1 MTFLVFLTPQ
11 AHLTPLRVVDRIFAR
26 VLGPRFGG
34 CGARRQNASMIP
46 VFWPEALPQFRS
58 YEYEFTRGAVSRCA
72 SIRLVPSAVEAEL
85 VLLELWSLSLVDVK
99 GHVLSKRRPLRGLV
113 AAIHAEVGARQVP
126 LVGID
131 WADSPARTLD
141 DNRITHYFKRS
152 MAKCIAGSC
161 DLGKV
166 SVDYVAQMRRPLAE
180 TGANR
185 SRTLPLP
192 LQYPVKKSLT
202 ILITRALRRAR
213 PRAERPVDV
222 SCFFVAKQPITPCVD
237 DDLEGDD

>member
-1 MTFLVFLTPQ
+1 LVFLTPQ

-34 CGARRQNASMIP
+34 CGARRQNASTIP
-46 VFWPEALPQFRS
+46 VFWPEASPQFRS

-72 SIRLVPSAVEAEL
+72 SIRLVPSAAEAEL

-113 AAIHAEVGARQVP
+113 AAIHAEVGARV
-126 LVGID
+126 VGID

-152 MAKCIAGSC
+152 MAKCR
-161 DLGKV
+161 DVRQGKV

-202 ILITRALRRAR
+202 NLITRALRRAR

-222 SCFFVAKQPITPCVD
+222 SCFFVPKQASTPCVD
-237 DDLEGDD
+237 LERK

>member
-1 MTFLVFLTPQ
+1 MVFLTPQ
-11 AHLTPLRVVDRIFAR
+11 AHLTPLRLVDRIFAH

-34 CGARRQNASMIP
+34 CGARRQNASMLP
-46 VFWPEALPQFRS
+46 VFWPEASPQFRS
-58 YEYEFTRGAVSRCA
+58 YEYVFTRGAVSRCT

-99 GHVLSKRRPLRGLV
+99 GRVLSKRRPLRGLV
-113 AAIHAEVGARQVP
+113 ATIHAEIGARQVP
-126 LVGID
+126 VVGID

-152 MAKCIAGSC
+152 MAKCR
-161 DLGKV
+161 DVRQGKV

-202 ILITRALRRAR
+202 NLITRALRRAR

-222 SCFFVAKQPITPCVD
+222 SCFFVPKKASTPCVD
-237 DDLEGDD
+237 LERK

>member
-1 MTFLVFLTPQ
+1 MVFLTPQ

-113 AAIHAEVGARQVP
+113 AAIHAEVGARV
-126 LVGID
+126 VGID

-152 MAKCIAGSC
+152 MAKCRHVRQ
-161 DLGKV
+161 GKV
-166 SVDYVAQMRRPLAE
+166 SVDYVAQMRRPLVE

-192 LQYPVKKSLT
+192 LHYPVKKSLT
-202 ILITRALRRAR
+202 NLIPRALRRAR
-213 PRAERPVDV
+213 PRAERRH
-222 SCFFVAKQPITPCVD
+222 AA
-237 DDLEGDD
+237 EH